1 MEAPS
6 VPTTEEKT
14 CCGCKDGCKCKK
26 GKGLIIT
33 TIIMTVLALCGVGF
47 GVYGMIKA
55 NEKSESDKKPINPIV
70 SSTDEEDISFRFW
83 TESRF
88 AFSDKR
94 GDNYDNTSFGIT
106 LSIMDG
112 KVRNCYFVY
121 SELDEESNTIKEVE
135 TDEDVECKIDGISG
149 KIYDVAQIGYGLT
162 ADDIQIAFLLED
174 GTVDLLDLNKVS
186 SKDTTLKINGK
197 LKVDQPVTGI
207 FHDTVYITS
216 KEGIGGYIG
225 QMIRLADNTLV
236 PVSEDMIES
245 K

>member
-1 MEAPS
+1 METPS

-55 NEKSESDKKPINPIV
+55 NEKSESDKKPINPIIT
-70 SSTDEEDISFRFW
+70 STDEENRAFHFS
-83 TESRF
+83 TEASY
-88 AFSDKR
+88 AFIDELDDDDAK
-94 GDNYDNTSFGIT
+94 SFGIT
-106 LSIMDG
+106 LSVAEG
-112 KVRNCYFVY
+112 KVETCYFLEGTY
-121 SELDEESNTIKEVE
+121 DEESSTTKEE
-135 TDEDVECKIDGISG
+135 YTDKECKVEGLSG
-149 KIYDVAQIGYGLT
+149 RIYDVAFIGYGLT
-162 ADDIQIAFLLED
+162 MEETRIAFLLED
-174 GTVDLLDLNKVS
+174 GTVDLLNLNEIS
-186 SKDTTLKINGK
+186 SKDTTLKTSGK

-207 FHDTVYITS
+207 FHNTLYMTGKD
-216 KEGIGGYIG
+216 GDGAYIG
-225 QMIRLADNTLV
+225 NMIRLADNTLV